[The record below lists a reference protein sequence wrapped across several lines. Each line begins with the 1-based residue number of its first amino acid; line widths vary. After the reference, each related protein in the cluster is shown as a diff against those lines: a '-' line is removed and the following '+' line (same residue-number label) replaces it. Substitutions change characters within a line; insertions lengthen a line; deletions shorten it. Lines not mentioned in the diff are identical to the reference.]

1 MFGGKPFMS
10 RPTRDETL
18 VILSSMYG
26 FCCEGGIH
34 VHLSFGRV
42 IDNLAWRY
50 RRAYLSIP
58 IADRKPDET
67 RDYRIQAEHIET
79 MPLPFFTSSVAGLKK
94 LPGLI
99 RAYRRVCRTG
109 DAIWIRGMLPYVIVL
124 YWLAFVHR
132 CKVSHWIVGNPVAL
146 LRTHRR
152 AGRLKDMFSLL
163 YAYQDRLFTK
173 LGSRL
178 AKGAMVCNGG
188 ELGEIFKSPRTVVTV
203 SSTVTEDEFF
213 EREDTCQGEKR
224 RILFI
229 GFIRPE
235 KGFEYLIE
243 AVSKLNAQVSWELVV
258 VGSCKKF
265 HDYRAR
271 LDQLVERLGI
281 GDRIS
286 WEGYVPYGPQM
297 FRYLRESDV
306 LVLPTLSEGTPRVLI
321 EARANSLPIIATN
334 VGGIPTSVTD
344 GVDGLLVPPRDAGA
358 IVRALDTI
366 FSDGELR
373 RSLIRN
379 GLRSAKGMVVDRF
392 VDVVARTLEGQQE
405 ERSG

>member
-1 MFGGKPFMS
+1 MS
-10 RPTRDETL
+10 RPARDETL

-26 FCCEGGIH
+26 YRYDGGIH

-50 RRAYLSIP
+50 PRAYLSIP
-58 IADRKPDET
+58 IADESPDER
-67 RDYRIQAEHIET
+67 RDYRIQAEHIEVI
-79 MPLPFFTSSVAGLKK
+79 PLPFFTSSVAGLTKFA
-94 LPGLI
+94 GLI
-99 RAYRRVCRTG
+99 RAYRHVCRTG

-124 YWLAFVHR
+124 YWFAFVYR
-132 CKVSHWIVGNPVAL
+132 CRVSHWIIGNPVAL
-146 LRTHRR
+146 LRSHRR
-152 AGRLKDMFSLL
+152 AGRLKDMFSLF

-173 LGSRL
+173 LGRRL
-178 AKGAMVCNGG
+178 VRGWLVCNGG

-213 EREDTCQGEKR
+213 EREDTCQGQKC

-235 KGFEYLIE
+235 KGVEYLFE
-243 AVSKLNAQVSWELVV
+243 AVGKLQTQKQWELVI
-258 VGSCKKF
+258 VGSCEGEKF
-265 HDYRAR
+265 RDYQAR
-271 LDQLVERLGI
+271 LDQLIERLGV

-286 WEGYVPYGPQM
+286 WEGYVPYGPRM
-297 FRYLRESDV
+297 FRYLRECDV

-358 IVRALDTI
+358 IARALDRI
-366 FSDGELR
+366 LSEGELR

-392 VDVVARTLEGQQE
+392 VDVVAGTLQSRQE